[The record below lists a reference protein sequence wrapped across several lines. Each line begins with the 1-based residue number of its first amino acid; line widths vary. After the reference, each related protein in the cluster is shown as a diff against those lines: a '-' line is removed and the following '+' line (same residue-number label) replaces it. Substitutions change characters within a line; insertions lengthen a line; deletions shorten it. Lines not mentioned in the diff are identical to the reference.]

1 MVKVMYNE
9 KLVYK
14 VALTCAAYL
23 TGIDILENITEFDF
37 QNTNVVI

>member
-14 VALTCAAYL
+14 VDIWVFFGNSLRKEKEALSLREEVTLFY
-23 TGIDILENITEFDF
+23 I
-37 QNTNVVI
+37 